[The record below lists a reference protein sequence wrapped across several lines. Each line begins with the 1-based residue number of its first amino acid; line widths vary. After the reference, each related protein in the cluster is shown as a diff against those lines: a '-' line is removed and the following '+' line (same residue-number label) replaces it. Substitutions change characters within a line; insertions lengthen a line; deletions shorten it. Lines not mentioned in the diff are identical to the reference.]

1 MSTLNIAKT
10 GDVSKHRFSN
20 AIFFCKL
27 SATGCAMNVSFEG
40 FQTSTVCCGFLFG
53 GHSHSKP
60 MLKYDVF
67 LRVLYTMNN
76 VFPPNCFAKL
86 SRSGFKYIHFFICFP
101 RVQFLSTVS
110 KFESSGRNVFS
121 KGWCLL
127 VPIGWDG
134 SVYILCLHLLDVLYT
149 VMVLM
154 LICRYILRPCHES
167 YGKQTK
173 LDFMVPKNL
182 ENLFKSAKKYGLQV
196 AFDFHCHH

>member
-1 MSTLNIAKT
+1 MM
-10 GDVSKHRFSN
+10 F
-20 AIFFCKL
+20 
-27 SATGCAMNVSFEG
+27 
-40 FQTSTVCCGFLFG
+40 
-53 GHSHSKP
+53 
-60 MLKYDVF
+60 F

-182 ENLFKSAKKYGLQV
+182 ENLFKSAKKFWIAGRI
-196 AFDFHCHH
+196 